1 MSLSIIGSVA
11 PATSLP
17 QHQNAAPAPVSSQP
31 SPASSQPDTVTISAA
46 AQKALQGG
54 DVDHDGDSH

>member
-11 PATSLP
+11 PTASLP
-17 QHQNAAPAPVSSQP
+17 QHQKAAPAPVSSQP

-54 DVDHDGDSH
+54 DADHDGDSH